1 MVAMSMLPNVVK
13 QDDGIGSI
21 LTKQPAPKSPT
32 GLTGDGSGGILD
44 ILTGNTGTTRGTGD
58 ITSILTGG
66 QMNRGDSLNI
76 GNQDTIRSIYDFLG
90 GGTLQANL
98 DSTRNQ
104 IIGQHGITSGY
115 EDLARRGLLSDAEL
129 ARRGLALEQ
138 SNIGIG
144 QGAAQ
149 RDLGAI
155 SQLLGINEQSL
166 ARQLS
171 SVNQL
176 LGIND
181 QSLDRTLNTVA
192 QLLGLNREQLGNQV
206 AGVNLSEGINNRAL
220 RDDSVARGAYNA
232 PGTRQGFSDIEREAE
247 LARAAAG
254 ISARQTGVGLQ
265 DRAGS
270 AREEHATSRIGLND
284 RAGGAQEDAARTRI
298 GLNQRAGD
306 ARDTLKRLDNEAAK
320 LGLSADQISNTLNM
334 GLERL
339 GLESLTNANDLIQRL
354 NSTNVEQAT
363 MAANLLAQAAQLA
376 GLPGIAD
383 IIGGN

>member
-1 MVAMSMLPNVVK
+1 MLPNVK
-13 QDDGIGSI
+13 QDDGITGI
-21 LTKQPAPKSPT
+21 LAPRAPAPTAPS
-32 GLTGDGSGGILD
+32 GGGGILD
-44 ILTGNTGTTRGTGD
+44 ILTGRAGGTTRGTGD

-76 GNQDTIRSIYDFLG
+76 GNQETIRSIYDFLG

-98 DSTRNQ
+98 DANRNQ
-104 IIGQHGITSGY
+104 IIGQHGITTGY

-129 ARRGLALEQ
+129 ARRGLAIDQ
-138 SNIGIG
+138 GNVGIQ
-144 QGAAQ
+144 QGAAN

-155 SQLLGINEQSL
+155 AELLGINEQSL
-166 ARQLS
+166 ARQLN

-181 QSLDRTLNTVA
+181 QSLDRTLNTVS
-192 QLLGLNREQLGNQV
+192 QLLGLNRENLGNQI

-220 RDDSVARGAYNA
+220 RDDSVARGAYTA

-247 LARAAAG
+247 LARQAAD
-254 ISARQTGVGLQ
+254 ISARQTGVGLN

-270 AREEHATSRIGLND
+270 AREEHATSKIGLLD
-284 RAGGAQEDAARTRI
+284 RGASAGEDAARTRI
-298 GLNQRAGD
+298 GLNRQAGD
-306 ARDTLKRLDNEAAK
+306 ARDTLARLDNEAAR
-320 LGLSADQISNTLNM
+320 LGLTADQISNTLNM

-339 GLESLTNANDLIQRL
+339 GLESLTNANDLIARL
-354 NSTNVEQAT
+354 NGANVEQAT